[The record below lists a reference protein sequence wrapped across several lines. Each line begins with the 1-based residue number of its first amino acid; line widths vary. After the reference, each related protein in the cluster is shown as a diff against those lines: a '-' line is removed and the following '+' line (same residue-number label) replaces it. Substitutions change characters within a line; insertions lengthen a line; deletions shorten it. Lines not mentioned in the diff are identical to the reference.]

1 MVPTTRGRATKLNV
15 AVGGFYKILHA
26 NLPPRTPPWLRSV
39 SIAMVSEKSKLKV
52 TISFPSK
59 ESIESCLDQERP
71 GSNPKLDMCF
81 IMGLK
86 LAQRVLFREV
96 KIPHFGNL
104 EEVKDFWLVRA
115 PLIPK
120 LELEEVSV
128 KSPCSSSTTTMKFG
142 GGRLEEKV
150 EEVEKQVIKVENVVK
165 AEIVS
170 EEATTEDLHKAKK
183 YKWWSN
189 ESFEAGKRVIL
200 NILKEKEAAAENPIY
215 RAALRKEAQKEIGN
229 TGLLDHLLK
238 DIPGKIAPDGT
249 SRFQRCY
256 NADGVIMYWLESAD
270 LVDVR
275 KKAGVADPFWI
286 PPPGWKQG
294 ACSAGCPCA
303 KEVELLREELS
314 KVKRDLEETQKQLNE
329 VCAGDMRRYCDC
341 NNWVGGFW

>member
-1 MVPTTRGRATKLNV
+1 MVPTRRGRATNLNV
-15 AVGGFYKILHA
+15 AVGRFYEILHA

-39 SIAMVSEKSKLKV
+39 TIAMVSEKSKLKV
-52 TISFPSK
+52 KISFPSK
-59 ESIESCLDQERP
+59 ESIESCFSLENP
-71 GSNPKLDMCF
+71 GSNPELDMSF
-81 IMGLK
+81 IMGPE

-96 KIPHFGNL
+96 KIPLLSNL
-104 EEVKDFWLVRA
+104 EEVKGFWLVRA
-115 PLIPK
+115 TITPK
-120 LELEEVSV
+120 IELEEVSM
-128 KSPCSSSTTTMKFG
+128 KSACSSSITMKFG
-142 GGRLEEKV
+142 GGDMEEKV
-150 EEVEKQVIKVENVVK
+150 EEVDKQVIKVENVVK
-165 AEIVS
+165 EENVS
-170 EEATTEDLHKAKK
+170 EEAVAEDFHKAKK

-189 ESFEAGKRVIL
+189 ESFETGKRVIL
-200 NILKEKEAAAENPIY
+200 NILKEKEAVAENPIY

-238 DIPGKIAPDGT
+238 DIPGKVAPDGI

-275 KKAGVADPFWI
+275 KKAGVADAFWI

-294 ACSAGCPCA
+294 ACTAGCPCA

-314 KVKRDLEETQKQLNE
+314 KVKRDLEETQKQLND
-329 VCAGDMRRYCDC
+329 VCAGNIRYCDC

>member
-1 MVPTTRGRATKLNV
+1 MVPTTRGRAHKLNV
-15 AVGGFYKILHA
+15 AVGKFYKILHS

-39 SIAMVSEKSKLKV
+39 QIAMVSDKNKLKV
-52 TISFPSK
+52 TIQFPSK
-59 ESIESCLDQERP
+59 ESIESCFGQDNSSFYP
-71 GSNPKLDMCF
+71 DLDMSF

-86 LAQRVLFREV
+86 LAQRVLFMEV
-96 KIPHFGNL
+96 NVPRFNDL
-104 EEVKDFWLVRA
+104 EELKGFWLVQA
-115 PLIPK
+115 SLTPK
-120 LELEEVSV
+120 IELEEFIDS
-128 KSPCSSSTTTMKFG
+128 SPCSSTINFDDGNK
-142 GGRLEEKV
+142 EEKV
-150 EEVEKQVIKVENVVK
+150 LEVDEQVVKVEENVVK
-165 AEIVS
+165 EENFG
-170 EEATTEDLHKAKK
+170 EEAVANDFHKTKK

-189 ESFEAGKRVIL
+189 ESFETGKRVIL
-200 NILKEKEAAAENPIY
+200 NVLKEKKAVAENPIY

-275 KKAGVADPFWI
+275 KKAGVVDPFWT

-294 ACSAGCPCA
+294 ACSSGCPCA
-303 KEVELLREELS
+303 KELELLREELS
-314 KVKRDLEETQKQLNE
+314 KVKRDLEETRKQLNE
-329 VCAGDMRRYCDC
+329 VCAGDNRRYCDC